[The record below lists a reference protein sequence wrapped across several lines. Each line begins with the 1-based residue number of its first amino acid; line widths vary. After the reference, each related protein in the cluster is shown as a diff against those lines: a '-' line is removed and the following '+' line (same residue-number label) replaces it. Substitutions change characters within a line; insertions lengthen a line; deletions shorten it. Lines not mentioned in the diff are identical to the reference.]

1 MGQTTELLKRL
12 FLEEWKALL
21 LANLLFTA
29 FSLPLLTVGPALLA
43 MNGVLTRRAD
53 DRGHSS
59 CWVDFW
65 YVFKAKFWRG
75 IQLEAVVGLYLL
87 IILWSASVAGQLDGA
102 GRTMLW
108 LFISLSL
115 FLAAMTGVYLV
126 PLLADSSIPFF
137 SALWDAALLSFARLP
152 RTLLAMGAVYGSL
165 CVFLLL
171 YPISVL
177 PWAMLL
183 LAAAAALSV
192 ALVWPAINEL
202 IFPQE

>member
-53 DRGHSS
+53 DRGNSS

-126 PLLADSSIPFF
+126 PLL
-137 SALWDAALLSFARLP
+137 SFARLP

>member
-53 DRGHSS
+53 DRGNSS

-126 PLLADSSIPFF
+126 PLLADKHTVLF
-137 SALWDAALLSFARLP
+137 SAVGRCAAVLRPAP
-152 RTLLAMGAVYGSL
+152 PYAVGNGGGVRVAL
-165 CVFLLL
+165 CV
-171 YPISVL
+171 P
-177 PWAMLL
+177 
-183 LAAAAALSV
+183 AALSHFCIAVGHAAFGRCCRPLRSAGV
-192 ALVWPAINEL
+192 AGY
-202 IFPQE
+202 Q